1 METYG
6 LFLRLFGQNDEH
18 VEDRGL
24 KKKRKK
30 DLTTHDHYMNELTFS
45 MRNMFKECF
54 LEK

>member
-30 DLTTHDHYMNELTFS
+30 DL
-45 MRNMFKECF
+45 RNRQPTITI
-54 LEK
+54 